1 MLIMKKNVVMRAGI
15 DQNDNCI
22 SIMIIIFDTNKIDVN
37 LFKDINLN
45 GSNAEKM
52 SIIIQNMECPF

>member
-1 MLIMKKNVVMRAGI
+1 MEMYSRVGV
-15 DQNDNCI
+15 DQNESCI
-22 SIMIIIFDTNKIDVN
+22 VKIMSIFEINRIDVN

-52 SIIIQNMECPF
+52 SGIIQNMNIIH